1 MILHHLELGWLH
13 STRQEASYY
22 YCLSNRKNGTD
33 LQVDNGTKLAEMLVE
48 FADVVELGGNLPN
61 QQLGV
66 KREWDPFIEALVV
79 WFVKVWSAQRR
90 KMNPLFSHEGV

>member
-1 MILHHLELGWLH
+1 MGSEFSLL
-13 STRQEASYY
+13 TTTQK
-22 YCLSNRKNGTD
+22 CNRTD

-90 KMNPLFSHEGV
+90 KMNI

>member
-1 MILHHLELGWLH
+1 
-13 STRQEASYY
+13 
-22 YCLSNRKNGTD
+22 
-33 LQVDNGTKLAEMLVE
+33 MLVE

-90 KMNPLFSHEGV
+90 KMNPLFSHEGINIHLCLSNALKGNM

>member
-1 MILHHLELGWLH
+1 
-13 STRQEASYY
+13 
-22 YCLSNRKNGTD
+22 
-33 LQVDNGTKLAEMLVE
+33 MLVE

-90 KMNPLFSHEGV
+90 KMNPLFSHKGVYTSTYVGKQCFERQYMIYIHLFF

>member
-1 MILHHLELGWLH
+1 MK
-13 STRQEASYY
+13 Q
-22 YCLSNRKNGTD
+22 KQNGTD

-79 WFVKVWSAQRR
+79 RFVKVWSAQRR